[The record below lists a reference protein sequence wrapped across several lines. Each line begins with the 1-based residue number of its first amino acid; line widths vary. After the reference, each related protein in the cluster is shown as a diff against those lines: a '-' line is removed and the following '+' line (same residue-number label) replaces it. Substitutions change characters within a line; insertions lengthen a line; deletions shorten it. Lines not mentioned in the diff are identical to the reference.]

1 MTHPPIVLFDFDGVV
16 ITQKALEFTALKY
29 FRKSFYNWK
38 NTESLRLIDFARL
51 FEEADSSNKLK
62 AFFNA
67 FRVYRNYIPSRWKR
81 ILFFIKFRRTYP
93 KYEKYETLKP
103 NLEGILRELKK
114 CGVIFG
120 IVSNTSTERLELF
133 RKKLN
138 LDDFFS
144 VYISRDDT
152 MERKPH
158 AYPVLI
164 ALKQIKQFLKV
175 SIDKNNVYLIG
186 DLPTDI
192 ECASNAGVKSVA
204 LLSGHGTK
212 TGLETANPTII
223 LQDIKDILELD
234 PFKKLLLD

>member
-1 MTHPPIVLFDFDGVV
+1 MTHPLILLFDFDGVV

-29 FRKSFYNWK
+29 LKKRFFNWK
-38 NTESLRLIDFARL
+38 NTGSLRLIDFARL

-62 AFFNA
+62 AFFNIY
-67 FRVYRNYIPSRWKR
+67 RVYKHYIPSRWKR

-103 NLEGILRELKK
+103 NLEKILKELKNREI
-114 CGVIFG
+114 IFG
-120 IVSNTSTERLELF
+120 IVSNTSGERLENF
-133 RKKLN
+133 RNRLQ

-152 MERKPH
+152 PMRKPH
-158 AYPVLI
+158 GHPVLI
-164 ALKQIKQFLKV
+164 ALRQIKRILNV

-192 ECASNAGVKSVA
+192 ECAINAGVKSIA
-204 LLSGHGTK
+204 LLSGHGTQ
-212 TGLETANPTII
+212 TDLEMANPSII
-223 LQDIKDILELD
+223 LREIKDILEID
-234 PFKKLLLD
+234 PFKKLLMD

>member
-1 MTHPPIVLFDFDGVV
+1 MTHPPILLFDFDGVV
-16 ITQKALEFTALKY
+16 ITQKALEFTASVYLKK
-29 FRKSFYNWK
+29 RFYNWR
-38 NTESLRLIDFARL
+38 NTESLRLIDIARL

-62 AFFNA
+62 AFFNV
-67 FRVYRNYIPSRWKR
+67 FRVYKNYIPSRWKR

-103 NLEGILRELKK
+103 NLEVIMRELKK
-114 CGVIFG
+114 CGIIFG

-133 RKKLN
+133 RKRLN

-152 MERKPH
+152 AVRKPH
-158 AYPVLI
+158 GYPVLV
-164 ALKQIKQFLKV
+164 ALIQIKQFLKV
-175 SIDKNNVYLIG
+175 SINKNNVYLIG

-192 ECASNAGVKSVA
+192 ECALNAGVKSIA

-212 TGLETANPTII
+212 TGLEKANPTII
-223 LQDIKDILELD
+223 LREIKDILELD